1 MEEKKQQRQQQQQ
14 QQPSFPSNYVTLVQL
29 QERWLKDKQRK
40 QQEEVTQKTESEIV
54 QSHGDG
60 ADRVGEGGE
69 EAEKKK
75 KNKKKKKKKS
85 KNKYKEGE
93 GTRAEDKEEVAAEGA
108 VVHAPMSHG
117 EEQGP
122 KETRNEKSRGARA
135 KPRAKELAGE
145 EVVVH
150 ALLANGE
157 KGEEGVSERRK
168 NRKGRDVKAE
178 INDLD
183 RTAPIEPAPRDS
195 SKKAY
200 VRVEKEIQAPLANG
214 EKEKEKVS
222 GRRNRGRRGVR
233 GDTRAEGS
241 NSDQTAHIEPEFRA
255 KDVVPG
261 QQVVL
266 QAPLTNCEKE
276 KSGETTGESNQ
287 TGDIEPKFG
296 GLAVNGGTGGNDDGL
311 RRTRAHHNGSH
322 RRRSG
327 YGKQG
332 SREVRSSKEA
342 RMVWVK
348 KEEVFDGNVC
358 GAQKSGSSRA
368 VSG

>member
-1 MEEKKQQRQQQQQ
+1 MEEEAKKQQRQQQ

-29 QERWLKDKQRK
+29 QERWLRDKQRK
-40 QQEEVTQKTESEIV
+40 QQQQEEVIQKTESEIV
-54 QSHGDG
+54 QGHGDG

-69 EAEKKK
+69 EAEKKNK
-75 KNKKKKKKKS
+75 KKKKKKKS

-93 GTRAEDKEEVAAEGA
+93 GKRAEVKEGV
-108 VVHAPMSHG
+108 VVHALMSHG
-117 EEQGP
+117 EKQGP
-122 KETRNEKSRGARA
+122 KERRNEKSRGARA
-135 KPRAKELAGE
+135 KSRAE

-168 NRKGRDVKAE
+168 NRKGREIRAE

-183 RTAPIEPAPRDS
+183 RTAPIEPTPRAS

-222 GRRNRGRRGVR
+222 GRRDRGRRGVR
-233 GDTRAEGS
+233 GDTRGEGT
-241 NSDQTAHIEPEFRA
+241 NLDQTAHSEPEFRA
-255 KDVVPG
+255 KEVVPG
-261 QQVVL
+261 KQVVV

-276 KSGETTGESNQ
+276 KSGETTGESNE
-287 TGDIEPKFG
+287 TADIEPKFG
-296 GLAVNGGTGGNDDGL
+296 GLAVNGGIGGNDDGL
-311 RRTRAHHNGSH
+311 RRTRAYHNGSH

-332 SREVRSSKEA
+332 SREVRNSKDA

-348 KEEVFDGNVC
+348 KEEVFDANVC
-358 GAQKSGSSRA
+358 GAQKSGSSAA